1 MSKEELLKMLL
12 DAGLDDEA
20 VKALLHDALADLEAA
35 PAEEAEEE
43 AEKDDAEAAAKLLG
57 VEF

>member
-1 MSKEELLKMLL
+1 MSKEELLKMLR
-12 DAGLDDEA
+12 DAGLDEEA

-35 PAEEAEEE
+35 PAEEAEE